1 MLSHV
6 IPPPRGYTKVSNG
19 LVRQSRLGSD
29 AKILVIY
36 VQGLPEGDRDKAL
49 SEHARDLHM
58 TGRRYQKAKSELVA
72 SGYVHEK
79 RETVAGGR
87 WRTVQVFSNFPLT
100 DDQAARLRAGVP
112 ADGYELVSTGPDPS
126 AHFPTVGTPS
136 GRVVGG
142 QLPAGEELGKNASHP
157 PTEAGSGDDE
167 QGGQGERGEP
177 EGSEGLEGAEGFEGE
192 ASEEPSEGLSKEPPD
207 GPEVALAERVLLSL
221 RHEQRQLHL
230 GVREA
235 RTLAGL
241 AAEWL
246 RRGVTAADLRRAL
259 CSGLPVE
266 GVRTAVGF
274 LAHRLREKLP
284 AAPESVPAPEPS
296 PPPPALIACAG
307 PGEEHMFRPHVPWA
321 TTCGPCHREEQR
333 AFWADAQA
341 RAEAAPEPAPWR
353 ERFAAIAEGGAV
365 SDADADA
372 EVGAP

>member
-126 AHFPTVGTPS
+126 AHFPTVGAPS

-142 QLPAGEELGKNASHP
+142 QLPADEELGKNASHP

-167 QGGQGERGEP
+167 QGGQGEQGEP
-177 EGSEGLEGAEGFEGE
+177 EGSEGLEGSEGFE
-192 ASEEPSEGLSKEPPD
+192 EEPSEGLSEEPPD

-353 ERFAAIAEGGAV
+353 ERFAAVAEGGAV
-365 SDADADA
+365 SDADA

>member
-6 IPPPRGYTKVSNG
+6 IPPPRGYTKVPNG

-49 SEHARDLHM
+49 SEHARALHI

-72 SGYVHEK
+72 SGYLHEK
-79 RETVAGGR
+79 RESVAGGR
-87 WRTVQVFSNFPLT
+87 WRTVQVFSNSPLT
-100 DDQAARLRAGVP
+100 EDQAARVRAGVP
-112 ADGYELVSTGPDPS
+112 ADGYELLGTAS
-126 AHFPTVGTPS
+126 APGAHIPTVGVPS
-136 GRVVGG
+136 PRVAGG
-142 QLPAGEELGKNASHP
+142 LLPAGEELGNNASHP
-157 PTEAGSGDDE
+157 PTEASPGEDVDE
-167 QGGQGERGEP
+167 AE
-177 EGSEGLEGAEGFEGE
+177 SEGGGESEGADEAEG
-192 ASEEPSEGLSKEPPD
+192 ASWGPREELPGGSSD
-207 GPEVALAERVLLSL
+207 GPEVAAAERVLLSL

-241 AAEWL
+241 GAEWL
-246 RRGVTAADLRRAL
+246 RRGVTAADLRRVL
-259 CSGLPVE
+259 CSGLPSE

-284 AAPESVPAPEPS
+284 AAPESVPASEPP

-307 PGEEHMFRPHVPWA
+307 PGEEHLFRPHVPWA
-321 TTCGPCHREEQR
+321 TTCGPCYREEQR

-341 RAEAAPEPAPWR
+341 RAEAVPEPPPWR
-353 ERFAAIAEGGAV
+353 ERFAAVAVDGAAADAEGG
-365 SDADADA
+365 
-372 EVGAP
+372 GL